1 MICVRFIIFYMFFW
15 NPFLG
20 SVCGLGLDCSGGIL
34 DPLRHLGFGFMVRVQ
49 GLGFRVRVWGSGFR
63 VRVSG
68 LGFRVRV

>member
-1 MICVRFIIFYMFFW
+1 MSVSLFFLHVFW

-20 SVCGLGLDCSGGIL
+20 SVCGLGLDRSGDIL
-34 DPLRHLGFGFMVRVQ
+34 DSLRHLGLGFMVRVQ

-68 LGFRVRV
+68 LGFRV